1 MRSGGPV
8 GRTGFH
14 PVGLAAARSFQVGSG
29 RGQEG
34 NEMEAWIL
42 IGVALLYALITLAGY
57 LDRRDVR
64 RDEQQRLRGLGWN
77 PPTSWLS

>member
-1 MRSGGPV
+1 V
-8 GRTGFH
+8 
-14 PVGLAAARSFQVGSG
+14 QV
-29 RGQEG
+29 EG

-64 RDEQQRLRGLGWN
+64 RDEQQRLRGLGWK
-77 PPTSWLS
+77 PPIGN

>member
-1 MRSGGPV
+1 M
-8 GRTGFH
+8 
-14 PVGLAAARSFQVGSG
+14 ARLPRASDAV
-29 RGQEG
+29 QEG

-64 RDEQQRLRGLGWN
+64 RDEQQRLRGLGWS
-77 PPTSWLS
+77 PPVGN

>member
-1 MRSGGPV
+1 M
-8 GRTGFH
+8 
-14 PVGLAAARSFQVGSG
+14 QV
-29 RGQEG
+29 QED

-64 RDEQQRLRGLGWN
+64 RDEQRRLRWLGWK
-77 PPTSWLS
+77 PPIGN

>member
-1 MRSGGPV
+1 M
-8 GRTGFH
+8 
-14 PVGLAAARSFQVGSG
+14 ARLPRASDAV
-29 RGQEG
+29 QEG

-64 RDEQQRLRGLGWN
+64 RDEQRRLRWLGWK
-77 PPTSWLS
+77 PPIGN

>member
-1 MRSGGPV
+1 M
-8 GRTGFH
+8 
-14 PVGLAAARSFQVGSG
+14 
-29 RGQEG
+29 QEG

-64 RDEQQRLRGLGWN
+64 REEQQRLRGLGWL
-77 PPTSWLS
+77 PPVGH

>member
-1 MRSGGPV
+1 M
-8 GRTGFH
+8 
-14 PVGLAAARSFQVGSG
+14 
-29 RGQEG
+29 QEG

-42 IGVALLYALITLAGY
+42 IGVALIYALITLAGH

-77 PPTSWLS
+77 PPTSWLT